1 MKPEARSLRSRSAL
15 SQLTEL
21 ARLLRLATATIKRD
35 LRSSDVGQILACAII
50 GALTGGIVD
59 FLRRIVELLHKTN
72 FHLRGNLMLSM
83 GIDIDR
89 LSIAIVPAA
98 GGLLL
103 GLLAMAARRY
113 GAGDIV
119 DPVEANA
126 LYGGRMSLRDSI
138 RLTTATVIS
147 NGAGASLGMEAGY
160 SQLGAGLYSRIG
172 QYLRLRRTDQ
182 RMFVTAGAAAAIA
195 AAFNAPLAGAF
206 YGFELIL
213 GNYTINALAPVA
225 VAAVSATLVQ
235 RALAPPEPWF
245 AVVGHVH
252 LDTQSYLLFGLMGIL
267 AAALAIA
274 AMTSVTWSERLLR
287 QAKVPDWMRPA
298 IGGLVLSGIALY
310 FPQVLGS
317 GHGAIQYHFEI
328 GWALV
333 PLLALL
339 AAKLIAAAVSVGSGF
354 RGGLF
359 SSSLFLGC
367 LFGAAFAAA
376 VTLLMPELAR
386 ERTAFMLVG
395 MGSVAA
401 AIVGAPLTMVFLVLE
416 ATGDFPVTVG
426 VVVGVVV
433 ASTIVRLTF
442 GFSFS
447 TWRFHQRGLGIRGAH
462 DIGWITDLT
471 VNRLMRSDPKV
482 VAGDMSVDMLRRR
495 YPPGSVKR
503 VYVTDG
509 DGKYAGSLD
518 MAKVH
523 DPALDNEARTATVE
537 ALATAPDIFLLPG
550 ENVRAALTRFEQN
563 ETESLPVLSSRSE
576 REIVGYMTEAYGLR
590 RFTQELER
598 RRSAELGERDLFS
611 IGPLPKG

>member
-1 MKPEARSLRSRSAL
+1 
-15 SQLTEL
+15 
-21 ARLLRLATATIKRD
+21 
-35 LRSSDVGQILACAII
+35 
-50 GALTGGIVD
+50 
-59 FLRRIVELLHKTN
+59 
-72 FHLRGNLMLSM
+72 
-83 GIDIDR
+83 
-89 LSIAIVPAA
+89 
-98 GGLLL
+98 
-103 GLLAMAARRY
+103 
-113 GAGDIV
+113 
-119 DPVEANA
+119 
-126 LYGGRMSLRDSI
+126 
-138 RLTTATVIS
+138 
-147 NGAGASLGMEAGY
+147 
-160 SQLGAGLYSRIG
+160 
-172 QYLRLRRTDQ
+172 
-182 RMFVTAGAAAAIA
+182 
-195 AAFNAPLAGAF
+195 
-206 YGFELIL
+206 
-213 GNYTINALAPVA
+213 
-225 VAAVSATLVQ
+225 
-235 RALAPPEPWF
+235 
-245 AVVGHVH
+245 

-376 VTLLMPELAR
+376 VTLLMAELAR

-550 ENVRAALTRFEQN
+550 ENVRAALTRFEQS

-590 RFTQELER
+590 RYTQELER